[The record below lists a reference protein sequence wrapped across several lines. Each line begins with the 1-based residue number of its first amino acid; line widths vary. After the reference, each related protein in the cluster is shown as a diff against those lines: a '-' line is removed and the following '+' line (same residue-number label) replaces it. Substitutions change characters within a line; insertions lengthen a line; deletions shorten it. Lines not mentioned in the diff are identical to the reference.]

1 MTPRIN
7 SKYKDRLFN
16 FIFGNETRKKW
27 TLSLYNAVN
36 ESSHTDESQI
46 MFNTLNN
53 FLYVSMKND
62 TSFIFGETL
71 SLYEHQS
78 TYNPNMPLRMMRYI
92 GNIYRGYADEND
104 FNIYGDSIVELP
116 VPRLV
121 VFYNGT
127 KNLPDETILRL
138 SDSFKKELR
147 DKADIEV
154 KVRMLN
160 INSNHNRKLMEGCK
174 PLAEYSWFVDK
185 VRDYCESETLETAVS
200 NAIYEM
206 DDSCVIKPF
215 LRAHMAE
222 VIDMLLAEEQ
232 EINALDLIRRAERKE
247 GIKEGIKEGRQEG
260 ICGTVA
266 ILKKLGQSD
275 EEILKAICEQ
285 YGLKEEEAKK
295 YV

>member
-1 MTPRIN
+1 M
-7 SKYKDRLFN
+7 
-16 FIFGNETRKKW
+16 
-27 TLSLYNAVN
+27 SLYNAVN

-62 TSFIFGETL
+62 TSFIFGVTL

-104 FNIYGDSIVELP
+104 FNIYGESIVELP

-127 KNLPDETILRL
+127 KDLPDETILRL

-160 INSNHNRKLMEGCK
+160 INYNHNRKIMEACK

-185 VRDYCESETLETAVS
+185 VRNHCESETLETAVS
-200 NAIYEM
+200 NAIFEM
-206 DDSCVIKPF
+206 DDSCLIKPF

-247 GIKEGIKEGRQEG
+247 GIKEGRKEGIKEGRQEG

-295 YV
+295 YL

>member
-160 INSNHNRKLMEGCK
+160 INSNHNRKIMEACK